1 MDVSDRAC
9 VERDWRLRCRVGC
22 CLVVRPKTN
31 LRVCCDVTSTLNT
44 TLNTHI
50 THHMCVFGDVLRDVL
65 GGGQVKGA
73 GQLALWKLDQTLTVV
88 S

>member
-1 MDVSDRAC
+1 
-9 VERDWRLRCRVGC
+9 
-22 CLVVRPKTN
+22 
-31 LRVCCDVTSTLNT
+31 
-44 TLNTHI
+44 
-50 THHMCVFGDVLRDVL
+50 MCVFGDVLRDVL